1 MSSRLSAPASPRFA
15 IGAYALA
22 AVATV
27 ATIAIDSGDA
37 HGAGLRAL
45 VNRSASNIGDPWP
58 SVVAADR
65 LAHAWHAPLFT
76 DFTDAGSSFI
86 YPPLAA
92 LPYTFAA
99 GVGYEGAHARL
110 AILSRV
116 AWVACIGVAIVL
128 AWSRCKSVAPVVGF
142 GLAAALLFYPL
153 LRAVELNQATLLVAV
168 LLGASL
174 LLAQRGYDGAAGA
187 VCAASAMFKP
197 QLALVAPL
205 LYFSSRRFALSAAA
219 SLVGLGAAS
228 VVYAGVANH
237 VRYVSSVLPRLS
249 GGYAFYPNQ
258 SFSGT
263 LLRLSGAYPYDFD
276 LHQPPAWMRV
286 VGAAFTVAVLT
297 GGLWLQR
304 RAAARSS
311 TRDGLVLA
319 LLASWLTVTLA
330 SPISWEHHYAPALFA
345 FAVLFGRAVSGD
357 STRAAV
363 VGGAAAFPLVAGYLD
378 VRFWSG
384 SFLGRLAM
392 SYLLLGA
399 LVLTATIVYELL
411 WAPVGRASA
420 HE

>member
-1 MSSRLSAPASPRFA
+1 MSSWLSARATPRFA
-15 IGAYALA
+15 IGTWALA
-22 AVATV
+22 SAATS

-45 VNRSASNIGDPWP
+45 VDRSASNIGDPWP

-65 LAHAWHAPLFT
+65 LAHVWHAPLFT
-76 DFTDAGSSFI
+76 DFSDAGSSFI

-99 GVGYEGAHARL
+99 GVGYEAAHARL
-110 AILSRV
+110 AILSRA
-116 AWVACIGVAIVL
+116 AWVVCVGIAIAL
-128 AWSRCKSVAPVVGF
+128 AWSRCKSILPILGF
-142 GLAAALLFYPL
+142 GLAAVLLFYPL
-153 LRAVELNQATLLVAV
+153 LRAVELNQATLLVTV

-174 LLAQRGYDGAAGA
+174 LLAQRGYTGTAGA
-187 VCAASAMFKP
+187 VCAASAVFKP

-205 LYFSSRRFALSAAA
+205 VFFSSRRFVAYAAA

-228 VVYAGVANH
+228 IVYAGVANH

-286 VGAAFTVAVLT
+286 VGAALTLAVL
-297 GGLWLQR
+297 GGGVWLER
-304 RAAARSS
+304 RAATTARG
-311 TRDGLVLA
+311 RDGLVLA
-319 LLASWLTVTLA
+319 LLAAWLTVTLA
-330 SPISWEHHYAPALFA
+330 SPISWEHHYAPALFV
-345 FAVLFGRAVSGD
+345 FAVLFGRAVRGV
-357 STRAAV
+357 STRASV

-378 VRFWSG
+378 VRFWSA
-384 SFLGRLAM
+384 SFFGRLAM
-392 SYLLLGA
+392 SYLLFGA
-399 LVLTATIVYELL
+399 LVLTAAIVYELL
-411 WAPVGRASA
+411 YA
-420 HE
+420 HD